1 MAYLSS
7 ARVGLPKTRPPVAD
21 LIRFTHRTQISK
33 LLEVT
38 IVEKSSVI
46 RFVLKCIMGIVAA
59 GFVFLCIRRFVLER
73 GHVGP
78 PTAGHATTW
87 VSGPLHTDGYVD
99 YFAASNEIRAKDIS
113 PSDNAAIDLLRAIGP
128 RDWNANCLVQQ
139 WSVLTTA
146 VPAEDFDQYKLP
158 RNRIYQEAPEEIWD
172 QLQEA
177 EHRPWTTDEFP
188 GVNRWIDSNAAAL
201 RLIERASGKP
211 SFWLPMVPDPEYG
224 PTLYNGATGVAYI
237 PSLAFCL
244 QTRAM
249 RSLGQGRVEEGLDD
263 LIAVRRIAALITKR
277 ADTTQ
282 HGQATRIVFRLF
294 EAESQMIQSSLNMEQ
309 LERYG
314 NLLNSLDDFSLP
326 PETIS
331 THNRL
336 EMLSALQSTHA
347 ESKGAFDIDVSM
359 RIVNE
364 YHDHLHAILSET
376 DDGTSAAWL
385 HELYDRLD
393 TIDGDNSTSQ
403 IIFGGRRTRAHG
415 IGTKIINLL
424 APALN
429 SERRILTGC
438 RVRTDLIRTGIA
450 IQMFRLAHQRL
461 PEQLSELVPE
471 YLNEILLDGFTDGM
485 RFRYLPTENS
495 CRLMSVG
502 NGQWPES
509 EQGIVLE
516 M

>member
-1 MAYLSS
+1 M
-7 ARVGLPKTRPPVAD
+7 
-21 LIRFTHRTQISK
+21 
-33 LLEVT
+33 
-38 IVEKSSVI
+38 I
-46 RFVLKCIMGIVAA
+46 RFVVKSIAGVLAA
-59 GFVFLCIRRFVLER
+59 IAIAICLWRFVIER

-78 PTAGHATTW
+78 PTVERTTTW
-87 VSGPLHTDGYVD
+87 VTGPRRPDGYID
-99 YFAASNEIRAKDIS
+99 YFAASNVIREKEIS
-113 PSDNAAIDLLRAIGP
+113 PHDNAALDLLGAIGP
-128 RDWNANCLVQQ
+128 RDWNTELLADQ
-139 WSVLTTA
+139 WSILTA
-146 VPAEDFDQYKLP
+146 NVPPDDSVQYPLP
-158 RNRIYQEAPEEIWD
+158 QESLYEEPAEEIWD

-177 EHRPWTTDEFP
+177 ERRPWTTDEFP
-188 GVNRWIDSNAAAL
+188 GVSRWIDLNAAAL
-201 RLIERASGKP
+201 QLIERAAGKR

-249 RSLGQGRVEEGLDD
+249 RSLGQGRVEKGLDD
-263 LIAVRRIAALITKR
+263 LIAVRRIAALIKKR

-359 RIVNE
+359 RMVNE
-364 YHDHLHAILSET
+364 YQDHLHAILSET

-429 SERRILTGC
+429 SERRIVTGC

-471 YLNEILLDGFTDGM
+471 YLNEILLDGFTDGQ